1 MAVACIPAK
10 PAPRHKLATQSY
22 FDKRIVLPRQDTI
35 PDGYRL
41 LSCDEFLAHRD
52 ACLDKMDDWTI
63 CLLTGAA

>member
-1 MAVACIPAK
+1 MLAAQSCSNKRVIP
-10 PAPRHKLATQSY
+10 
-22 FDKRIVLPRQDTI
+22 PRQDAI

-63 CLLTGAA
+63 CLLTGAS